1 MYQKRISRVLMN
13 VTILMILCFPL
24 AGQNCLGF
32 KGLDILNI
40 ARQIDPSAIP
50 MVTITDHVLVAKS
63 GFKFVQLRD
72 TETFVLV
79 PDDYQGRFVDFEE
92 MLPKNAKGKYA
103 LDVSKLTA
111 RLICQAGSTSRPCR
125 HLRISRSEVGCQS
138 CAGARWVSASLLAE
152 TAVLIPVYRPR

>member
-1 MYQKRISRVLMN
+1 MLTN
-13 VTILMILCFPL
+13 VTILTILCFPL
-24 AGQNCLGF
+24 AGQNCLGL

-50 MVTITDHVLVAKS
+50 MVTIRDHVLVAKS

-111 RLICQAGSTSRPCR
+111 RLICQGAGSTSRHCR
-125 HLRISRSEVGCQS
+125 HQRISRSEVGCQS

-152 TAVLIPVYRPR
+152 TTVLIPVYRPR